1 MRNASLRIATG
12 TKRFLG
18 VGALLVLIT
27 SSAPLQ
33 TKAQTAQAAAGE
45 PDQHRAMLSTYCFT
59 CHNTRVKIGGLA
71 LDGLDLEAPEENAQ
85 IWEKALRKLRGRL
98 MPPPGNPQP
107 PQKDIDSFVA
117 WMENTLDSRAKG
129 PKAGYVPIQRLN
141 RTEYTAS
148 VKALLG
154 VDVNAKDVLPQ
165 DIQAGG
171 FDNIAVVL
179 SVSPAFL
186 DQYITAARQIAK
198 VAVGNPNP
206 SVSNVKYSFAANQGG
221 DLPLPPGTRG
231 GMRFKHNF
239 PADGE
244 YRINIL
250 NLSLGLYSATM
261 ENESTLVIMLDGRIV
276 FRKPIGGPAD
286 QALVDRKG
294 PAGRDEIMSRF
305 TKIPVQVEAGVRDLV
320 VAFIDRSH
328 VESDENVATGFG
340 GIGALGFG
348 AGNGRIPSLAD
359 GVEIVGPYNP
369 TGVSRTP
376 SRALIFVCDP
386 AERKPDRAKPQVAER
401 KPDRAQPQVKNAGE
415 SACARKIT
423 ENLAR
428 RAFRRPVTSE
438 DVNQLMPFYEAGRR
452 GAQARAER
460 ERDSAKPQET
470 GEASIRGAQARQGE
484 ASIRG
489 AQARQGE
496 ASIKERGSFDFG
508 IEQVVTAVLASPE
521 FLYRAI
527 RGTRASSDAEVALTD
542 LELASRLS
550 FFLWNTGPDDE
561 LLTLAA
567 SGGLTKPGALEKQV
581 KRMMADPKA
590 SSLVTSFAM
599 KWLNI
604 ADLDA
609 VKPDPMLFP
618 EFNDQLRR
626 DFSKEAEEFLSSILL
641 EDRSVVDLLTADH
654 TFLNERLARHYGISG
669 VVGAQ
674 FRRVTLAEKERW
686 GLLGKGAVLLRTSY
700 GDRTSP
706 VLRGAWVLDK
716 LMGTPPS
723 PPPPNVA
730 TNLDQKAG
738 DTAKTIRARL
748 EQHREKALCLQCHG
762 VMDPIGLPLENF
774 DAIGRWRT
782 TDRQAEDAVIDA
794 STVLPNGVA
803 IDGPVELRAQLA
815 GRPAMLAQ
823 ALTER
828 LMMYALNRELE
839 YFDMPQ
845 VRAVVRGAAKDNYKF
860 SSIVLGI
867 VNTEAFRKQR
877 VPPKAMAAK

>member
-1 MRNASLRIATG
+1 MSNG
-12 TKRFLG
+12 RFLCL
-18 VGALLVLIT
+18 GALLILIA
-27 SSAPLQ
+27 SSAPFQ
-33 TKAQTAQAAAGE
+33 SRAQQSPAAAATD
-45 PDQHRAMLSTYCFT
+45 PHREMLSTYCFT
-59 CHNTRVKIGGLA
+59 CHSTRMKMGGLA
-71 LDGLDLEAPEENAQ
+71 LEGLDLKAPAENAE

-107 PQKDIDSFVA
+107 AQKDIDSFVA

-141 RTEYTAS
+141 RTEYAAS
-148 VKALLG
+148 VKALVD

-165 DIQAGG
+165 DIQVGG

-179 SVSPAFL
+179 GVSPAFL

-198 VAVGNPNP
+198 LAVPNTKVA
-206 SVSNVKYSFAANQGG
+206 NVKYSLAAAQQG

-244 YRINIL
+244 YRINVL
-250 NLSLGLYSATM
+250 NLSLNLYTASL
-261 ENESTLVIMLDGRIV
+261 ENESTLVIMIDGKPV

-286 QALVDRKG
+286 QTLVDRKG
-294 PAGRDEIMSRF
+294 QPGRDEIMQRF
-305 TKIPVQVEAGVRDLV
+305 TKIPVQVQAGVHDVV

-328 VESDENVATGFG
+328 VESDENVAVGSN

-348 AGNGRIPSLAD
+348 AGNRRIPALND
-359 GVEIVGPYNP
+359 GIEIIGPFNP
-369 TGVSRTP
+369 AEASVISSRT
-376 SRALIFVCDP
+376 LIFVCDP
-386 AERKPDRAKPQVAER
+386 KKS
-401 KPDRAQPQVKNAGE
+401 GE
-415 SACARKIT
+415 SPCARKIA

-438 DVNQLMPFYEAGRR
+438 DVDRLMPFYDVGR
-452 GAQARAER
+452 
-460 ERDSAKPQET
+460 
-470 GEASIRGAQARQGE
+470 ASGG
-484 ASIRG
+484 
-489 AQARQGE
+489 
-496 ASIKERGSFDFG
+496 FDFG

-521 FLYRAI
+521 FLYRSI
-527 RGTRASSDAEVALTD
+527 GMSSADAEVALTD

-567 SGGLTKPGALEKQV
+567 AGGLSKPGALEKQV
-581 KRMMADPKA
+581 RRMMADPKA

-604 ADLDA
+604 GDLEAVQPDA
-609 VKPDPMLFP
+609 KLFP
-618 EFNDQLRR
+618 EFSDQLRR
-626 DFSKEAEEFLSSILL
+626 DFSKEAQYFLKSILL
-641 EDRSVVDLLTADH
+641 EDRSVLDLLTADH
-654 TFLNERLARHYGISG
+654 TFLNERVARIYGIPG
-669 VVGAQ
+669 IYGEQ
-674 FRRVTLAEKERW
+674 FRRVTFAEKERW

-706 VLRGAWVLDK
+706 VLRGMWVLDK

-730 TNLDQKAG
+730 TNLDQKEG
-738 DTAKTIRARL
+738 EKPKTIRARL
-748 EQHREKALCLQCHG
+748 EQHREKAVCMQCHG
-762 VMDPIGLPLENF
+762 VIDPTGLPLENF

-782 TDRQAEDAVIDA
+782 TDRQADNAAIDA
-794 STVLPNGVA
+794 RTVLPNGIA
-803 IDGPVELRAQLA
+803 INGTIELRAQLA
-815 GRPAMLAQ
+815 GHPAMFAQ
-823 ALTER
+823 TLTEK

-860 SSIVLGI
+860 SSIILGI
-867 VNTEAFRKQR
+867 VNSDAFRKQGP
-877 VPPKAMAAK
+877 PPKGKG

>member
-1 MRNASLRIATG
+1 MRTPAGSKCFLC
-12 TKRFLG
+12 LG
-18 VGALLVLIT
+18 VLFVLIA

-33 TKAQTAQAAAGE
+33 IKAQTAAASSTGQD
-45 PDQHRAMLSTYCFT
+45 PQRAMLATYCFT
-59 CHNTRVKIGGLA
+59 CHNSRLKTGGLA
-71 LDGLDLEAPEENAQ
+71 LDGLDLQTPEQNAQ
-85 IWEKALRKLRGRL
+85 IWEKALRKLHGRL
-98 MPPPGNPQP
+98 MPPPGNKQP
-107 PQKDIDSFVA
+107 TQQDIDSFVS
-117 WMENTLDSRAKG
+117 WMENTLDTRAKG

-141 RTEYTAS
+141 RTEYAAS
-148 VKALLG
+148 VKALVG
-154 VDVNAKDVLPQ
+154 VDVNTKDVLPQ
-165 DIQAGG
+165 DIQVGG
-171 FDNIAVVL
+171 FDNIAAVL
-179 SVSPAFL
+179 NVSPAFL
-186 DQYITAARQIAK
+186 DQYITAARQIAN
-198 VAVGNPNP
+198 VAVGSP
-206 SVSNVKYSFAANQGG
+206 SPKVSNVKYSLAANQDG
-221 DLPLPPGTRG
+221 DLPMPPGLRG

-250 NLSLGLYSATM
+250 SLGLGLYTSTL
-261 ENESTLVIMLDGRIV
+261 ENESTLVIMVDGKIV

-286 QALVDRKG
+286 QANVDHKS
-294 PAGRDEIMSRF
+294 ADGRAEIMSRF
-305 TKIPVQVEAGVRDLV
+305 TKIPVQVQAGVRDVV

-328 VESDENVATGFG
+328 VESDENVAAGFG

-348 AGNGRIPSLAD
+348 AGNGRMPVLND
-359 GVEIVGPYNP
+359 GVEILGPYNP
-369 TGVSRTP
+369 TGISKTP

-386 AERKPDRAKPQVAER
+386 LKT
-401 KPDRAQPQVKNAGE
+401 GE

-428 RAFRRPVTSE
+428 RAFRRPVTAE
-438 DVNQLMPFYEAGRR
+438 DVNRLIPFYDFGREGRAQARQGAASTNEGSFDSGIEQVVTAVLASPDFLYRSIR

-460 ERDSAKPQET
+460 ERDSAEPREKRAASNNKN
-470 GEASIRGAQARQGE
+470 GEI
-484 ASIRG
+484 
-489 AQARQGE
+489 
-496 ASIKERGSFDFG
+496 
-508 IEQVVTAVLASPE
+508 
-521 FLYRAI
+521 
-527 RGTRASSDAEVALTD
+527 ALTD

-567 SGGLTKPGALEKQV
+567 ANGLTKPGALEKQV
-581 KRMMADPKA
+581 KRMMAAPKA
-590 SSLVTSFAM
+590 ASLVTSFAM

-618 EFNDQLRR
+618 EFNEQLRR
-626 DFSKEAEEFLSSILL
+626 DFSREAEAFVSSILL

-654 TFLNERLARHYGISG
+654 TFVNERLARHYGIPG

-674 FRRVTLAEKERW
+674 FRRVTLTDKERW

-730 TNLDQKAG
+730 TNLDQKPG
-738 DTAKTIRARL
+738 EKPRTIRARL
-748 EQHREKALCLQCHG
+748 EQHREKALCMQCHG
-762 VMDPIGLPLENF
+762 VMDPTGLPLDNF

-782 TDRQAEDAVIDA
+782 TDRQAENAAIDA
-794 STVLPNGVA
+794 STVLPNGVP
-803 IDGPVELRAQLA
+803 INGPAELRAQLA
-815 GRPAMLAQ
+815 GHPAVFAQ

-845 VRAVVRGAAKDNYKF
+845 VRAVVRGAAKDNYRL
-860 SSIVLGI
+860 SSIISGI
-867 VNTEAFRKQR
+867 VNTEAFRKQGA
-877 VPPKAMAAK
+877 PPKTIAAK

>member
-1 MRNASLRIATG
+1 
-12 TKRFLG
+12 
-18 VGALLVLIT
+18 
-27 SSAPLQ
+27 
-33 TKAQTAQAAAGE
+33 
-45 PDQHRAMLSTYCFT
+45 MLSAYCFT
-59 CHNTRVKIGGLA
+59 CHNSRVKTGGLA
-71 LDGLDLEAPEENAQ
+71 LDALDLQTPEENAQ

-98 MPPPGNPQP
+98 MPPPGNRQP
-107 PQKDIDSFVA
+107 SQQDIDSFVA
-117 WMENTLDSRAKG
+117 WMENALDTRARG
-129 PKAGYVPIQRLN
+129 PKAGYVPIERLN
-141 RTEYTAS
+141 RTEYAAS
-148 VKALLG
+148 VKALVG
-154 VDVNAKDVLPQ
+154 VDVISKDILPQ
-165 DIQAGG
+165 DIQTGG
-171 FDNIAVVL
+171 FDNVATVL
-179 SVSPAFL
+179 TVSPAFL
-186 DQYITAARQIAK
+186 DQYITAARQIAN
-198 VAVGNPNP
+198 VAVGSPNP
-206 SVSNVKYSFAANQGG
+206 KVANVKYSLAASQEG
-221 DLPLPPGTRG
+221 DLPLPPGMRG

-250 NLSLGLYSATM
+250 DLSLNLYTATL
-261 ENESTLVIMLDGRIV
+261 ENESTLVIMIDGRIV

-286 QALVDRKG
+286 ERLADHKG

-305 TKIPVQVEAGVRDLV
+305 TKIPVQVQAGVRDIV

-328 VESDENVATGFG
+328 VESDENVSAGFN

-348 AGNGRIPSLAD
+348 AGNTRMPRLGD
-359 GVEIVGPYNP
+359 GVEILGPYNP
-369 TGVSRTP
+369 TGISKTP

-386 AERKPDRAKPQVAER
+386 AERKPDRA
-401 KPDRAQPQVKNAGE
+401 QPQEKSTGDAT
-415 SACARKIT
+415 CARKIT

-428 RAFRRPVTSE
+428 RAFRRPVTAE
-438 DVNQLMPFYEAGRR
+438 DVNRLMTFYDFGRES
-452 GAQARAER
+452 G
-460 ERDSAKPQET
+460 
-470 GEASIRGAQARQGE
+470 
-484 ASIRG
+484 
-489 AQARQGE
+489 
-496 ASIKERGSFDFG
+496 GSFDMG

-521 FLYRAI
+521 FLYRSI
-527 RGTRASSDAEVALTD
+527 RGTVPARGSAASDGEVALTD

-550 FFLWNTGPDDE
+550 FFLWNTVPDDE

-567 SGGLTKPGALEKQV
+567 AGGLTKPGAMEKQV
-581 KRMMADPKA
+581 KRMMADPMA

-626 DFSKEAEEFLSSILL
+626 DFSEEAELFLSSILL

-654 TFLNERLARHYGISG
+654 TFLNERLARHYGVPG
-669 VVGAQ
+669 VIGSQ
-674 FRRVTLAEKERW
+674 FRRVTLVEKNRF
-686 GLLGKGAVLLRTSY
+686 GLLGKGAILLRTSY

-716 LMGTPPS
+716 LMATPPS

-738 DTAKTIRARL
+738 EKPKTIRARL
-748 EQHREKALCLQCHG
+748 EQHREKPICMQCHG
-762 VMDPIGLPLENF
+762 VIDPPGLPLENF

-782 TDRQAEDAVIDA
+782 TDRQAENAVIDA
-794 STVLPNGVA
+794 HSVLPNGVA

-815 GRPAMLAQ
+815 SRPAMFAQ

-845 VRAVVRGAAKDNYKF
+845 VRAVVHSAAKDNYKL
-860 SSIVLGI
+860 SSIV
-867 VNTEAFRKQR
+867 
-877 VPPKAMAAK
+877 